1 MYYVSR
7 WFLVSITGVELPYR
21 NTVNKSLLL
30 LLLLLLSLLLHR
42 DGITRLIFPNF

>member
-7 WFLVSITGVELPYR
+7 WFLVSMTGVELPYR

-30 LLLLLLSLLLHR
+30 LLSLLLNR

>member
-30 LLLLLLSLLLHR
+30 LQSLLLNR

>member
-7 WFLVSITGVELPYR
+7 WFLVSMTGVELPYR
-21 NTVNKSLLL
+21 NTVNKSLLV
-30 LLLLLLSLLLHR
+30 LLSLLLNR

>member
-1 MYYVSR
+1 MYYESR
-7 WFLVSITGVELPYR
+7 WFLVSMTGVELPYR

-30 LLLLLLSLLLHR
+30 LLSLLLNR